1 VHTLGFVGALTLGVV
16 LLTSGLGKL
25 QDLSGFVI
33 AVLEYEVLP
42 RPLAILYARTLPV
55 AEVACGLALVAGV
68 LPVAVGAVAAVLLV
82 SFLVGV
88 SINLARG
95 RELDCHCFGVG
106 SSEPLGWMT
115 LARIGALL
123 MCVAATM
130 AWRGSGMFALP
141 SREIIPAALLALGIL
156 LLLYL
161 VRAIPIQSNI
171 WRITAPAEWKEPRRG
186 RMVSFRNY
194 PLTARPAPTVSSG
207 GASE

>member
-1 VHTLGFVGALTLGVV
+1 MHTLGFVGALTLGAV
-16 LLTSGLGKL
+16 LLISGLGKL
-25 QDLSGFVI
+25 QDVSGFVI

-68 LPVAVGAVAAVLLV
+68 LPVAIGAFAAVLLV

-88 SINLARG
+88 SINLLRG
-95 RELDCHCFGVG
+95 RALDCHCFGVG

-115 LARIGALL
+115 LARIGVLL
-123 MCVAATM
+123 ICAAATM

-141 SREIIPAALLALGIL
+141 SPEILPAVLLAAGIL

-161 VRAIPIQSNI
+161 ARAIPIQSHI

-186 RMVSFRNY
+186 RMVSLRNY
-194 PLTARPAPTVSSG
+194 PLPVSPAAKVSSA